1 MKDMRFPEVASLAI
15 DCLSHGRALLTVGGE
30 HPNTMTIGWGTVGHI
45 WNKPIF
51 MALVRPQR
59 HTYPIIME
67 QKQFTISMAIDNS
80 HKDIF
85 AFAGRESGANV
96 NKFDGHGM
104 TAVPARIVNA
114 PIVGECEL
122 HFECRTLLEQDMTP
136 DDMDKQIA
144 RSMYPHDDFHRMIF
158 GEIVACYRTD
168 K

>member
-1 MKDMRFPEVASLAI
+1 
-15 DCLSHGRALLTVGGE
+15 
-30 HPNTMTIGWGTVGHI
+30 MTIGWGTVGHI

-67 QKQFTISMAIDNS
+67 QKQFTVSMAIDNS

-104 TAVPARIVNA
+104 TAVPARIANA

-144 RSMYPHDDFHRMIF
+144 ESMYPHDDFHRMIF

>member
-1 MKDMRFPEVASLAI
+1 MKDMRFPEIASLAI
-15 DCLSHGRALLTVGGE
+15 DCLSHGRALLNVGGE
-30 HPNTMTIGWGTVGHI
+30 RPNTMTIGWGTIGYI

-67 QKQFTISMAIDNS
+67 QKQFTVSMAIDDS
-80 HKDIF
+80 HKDIL
-85 AFAGRESGANV
+85 AFAGRESGAKV
-96 NKFDGHGM
+96 DKFDGHGI
-104 TAVPARIVNA
+104 TAVPARMVNA

-136 DDMDKQIA
+136 DDMNKQIA
-144 RSMYPHDDFHRMIF
+144 KSIYPNDDFHRMIF

>member
-1 MKDMRFPEVASLAI
+1 
-15 DCLSHGRALLTVGGE
+15 
-30 HPNTMTIGWGTVGHI
+30 
-45 WNKPIF
+45 

-59 HTYPIIME
+59 YTYPIIME
-67 QKQFTISMAIDNS
+67 QKQFTVSMAIDNS

-114 PIVGECEL
+114 LIVGECEL

-144 RSMYPHDDFHRMIF
+144 ESMYPHDDFHRMIF

>member
-1 MKDMRFPEVASLAI
+1 MKEMLFPEISSLAI

-30 HPNTMTIGWGTVGHI
+30 KPNTMTIGWGSIGYF
-45 WNKPIF
+45 WNKPVL
-51 MALVRPQR
+51 MVVVRPQR
-59 HTYPIIME
+59 HTYPALLE
-67 QKQFTISMAIDNS
+67 SKQFTVSMGVSDA

-85 AFAGRESGANV
+85 AFAGRNSGADV
-96 NKFDGHGM
+96 DKFNGHGL
-104 TAVPARIVNA
+104 TAVPARTVDA

-136 DDMDKQIA
+136 DAMDKSVIERA
-144 RSMYPHDDFHRMIF
+144 YPDGDFHRMFF

>member
-30 HPNTMTIGWGTVGHI
+30 RPNTMTIGWGTVGHI

-67 QKQFTISMAIDNS
+67 QKQFTVSMAIDNS
-80 HKDIF
+80 HKNIF

-144 RSMYPHDDFHRMIF
+144 ESMYPHDDFHRMIF